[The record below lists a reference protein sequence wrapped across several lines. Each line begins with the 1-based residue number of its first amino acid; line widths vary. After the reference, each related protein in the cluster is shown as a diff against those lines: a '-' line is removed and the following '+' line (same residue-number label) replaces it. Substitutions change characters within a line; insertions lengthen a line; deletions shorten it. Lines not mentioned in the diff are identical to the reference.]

1 MIALMVCFISF
12 LFSFHFL
19 RREPWELS
27 GRMLYFNCLRLNCVQ
42 CLYVYH
48 IIGQVRMQEEV
59 VTISLHHSFTLP
71 STDPFLFHLLC
82 RKAGISFLQISAF
95 LFLCPAGSVHPA
107 KKKTDAHRVPGGN
120 RSASV
125 CRYELRQIVPF
136 ISGFQ
141 PFTESFT
148 CFSSGQKQI
157 RKADLRNNAVTTA
170 RMTREIVHED

>member
-1 MIALMVCFISF
+1 MGEPVRQAENTCLWMIRNTAVIIRKHSMMALMVCFISF

-27 GRMLYFNCLRLNCVQ
+27 GRMLYFNCLHLNCAQ

-48 IIGQVRMQEEV
+48 IIGQGRMQEEV
-59 VTISLHHSFTLP
+59 VTISLHHGFTLP
-71 STDPFLFHLLC
+71 SPDPFLFHILC

-125 CRYELRQIVPF
+125 
-136 ISGFQ
+136 
-141 PFTESFT
+141 
-148 CFSSGQKQI
+148 
-157 RKADLRNNAVTTA
+157 
-170 RMTREIVHED
+170 